1 MSEVILSPGVFQ
13 IESDQSLYTQA
24 PPALGAAIVGP
35 TVGGRPFVP
44 TYVTTYTQYLSL
56 FGDIFK
62 SGSYYY
68 EYFTSQAAREYFQ
81 NGGQSLLVTRIISGS
96 AGISTYATS
105 NVAAIDTLTNGTAAT
120 ASLNLTNAV
129 TAQHSASI
137 NGLYTLSLSGSS
149 AIEIY
154 SRLTASA
161 AYSAI
166 SSSVIS
172 ASFTNPNVIFTAIP
186 KGTTGNNYYVVSGST
201 TTIFT
206 GGADIQSFQLE
217 TLAWG
222 NQMNDAATPA
232 AVVSGSVTN
241 GALPSGSSQNV
252 RWEVTNVN
260 TGSNGGTFTI
270 VVRRGD
276 DTKLHISCYR

>member
-1 MSEVILSPGVFQ
+1 MAEIILSPGVFQ

-44 TYVTTYTQYLSL
+44 TYVTTYTQYLSI

-81 NGGQSLLVTRIISGS
+81 NGGQTLLVTRIISGS
-96 AGISTYATS
+96 ANISTYATS

-137 NGLYTLSLSGSS
+137 NGTYVLSLSGSS
-149 AIEIY
+149 TQEVY
-154 SRLTASA
+154 NRLTGSA

-166 SSSVIS
+166 S
-172 ASFTNPNVIFTAIP
+172 
-186 KGTTGNNYYVVSGST
+186 VSYT
-201 TTIFT
+201 H
-206 GGADIQSFQLE
+206 L
-217 TLAWG
+217 TLP
-222 NQMNDAATPA
+222 TK
-232 AVVSGSVTN
+232 
-241 GALPSGSSQNV
+241 
-252 RWEVTNVN
+252 R
-260 TGSNGGTFTI
+260 I
-270 VVRRGD
+270 V
-276 DTKLHISCYR
+276 